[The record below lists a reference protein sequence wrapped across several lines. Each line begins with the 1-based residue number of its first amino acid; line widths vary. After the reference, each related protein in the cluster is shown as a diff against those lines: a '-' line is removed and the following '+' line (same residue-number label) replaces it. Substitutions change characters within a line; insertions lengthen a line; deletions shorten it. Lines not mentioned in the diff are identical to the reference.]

1 MNIFKTK
8 YQLLPSTID
17 EMQYIKRDNSESSY
31 KDQNLLFKNPNYTA
45 SHIKAVSGSK
55 YLAIKANRLSGKG
68 VNKEKNIYRTPKAE
82 LDAFIL
88 GINAMDGWHGYH
100 VIGENGDFATLAD
113 LKEYYS
119 YATDEELEG

>member
-55 YLAIKANRLSGKG
+55 YLAIKANRLSGKN
-68 VNKEKNIYRTPKAE
+68 VNTEKKIYKKNEPDNKTSSIFGELHNIRHRRLFKKN
-82 LDAFIL
+82 
-88 GINAMDGWHGYH
+88 GIIY
-100 VIGENGDFATLAD
+100 D
-113 LKEYYS
+113 LIK
-119 YATDEELEG
+119 

>member
-1 MNIFKTK
+1 MNKFKTK
-8 YQLLPSTID
+8 YQFLPSTID

-45 SHIKAVSGSK
+45 SHIKAVAGSK

-82 LDAFIL
+82 LDAFSIFGKL
-88 GINAMDGWHGYH
+88 Y
-100 VIGENGDFATLAD
+100 D
-113 LKEYYS
+113 LKSRRLFKKNNIIY
-119 YATDEELEG
+119 DLL

>member
-31 KDQNLLFKNPNYTA
+31 KDQNLLFKNPNYTVN
-45 SHIKAVSGSK
+45 HVKAVSGSK
-55 YLAIKANRLSGKG
+55 YLAVKANRLSGKG

-82 LDAFIL
+82 LDAFSIFGKL
-88 GINAMDGWHGYH
+88 Y
-100 VIGENGDFATLAD
+100 D
-113 LKEYYS
+113 LRSRRLFKKDNIIY
-119 YATDEELEG
+119 DLL